1 MGGVK
6 EKGGG
11 GEILWIATRDSPI
24 EINRITIYFIAKFL
38 NRAKQLIWTGRNNV
52 LQQQYIQLDLCI
64 KKVNQK
70 QYISLCMYMYMFVQ
84 SVYDQCMYFT
94 VDTCQ
99 MAGANL

>member
-38 NRAKQLIWTGRNNV
+38 NRAKQLIWTGRNNL

-70 QYISLCMYMYMFVQ
+70 QYMVMHVYVYVRTICVRPMYVLY
-84 SVYDQCMYFT
+84 S
-94 VDTCQ
+94 
-99 MAGANL
+99 